1 MSEKVIIMNNM
12 NKLRKQI
19 FIPEFKQMSLGI
31 LATAIGVG
39 LTFFVD
45 NMVEKNHQRAAQR
58 ETAIMAVCDID
69 EIAQGLKDEIQL
81 EDSLFKVTMYVS
93 THQELIDSLSMDTLD
108 MAFEYLYDN
117 PTVVRSWM
125 ADTKETAFNS
135 SLDARMNIGNHQFYD
150 NVQSCYYV
158 RRSLTKVMADAPE
171 FRRPL
176 SKEAYEDF
184 LYKLDPFDIKYGGD
198 PVPNARRDIMKQI
211 FAQHSTTL
219 YIKRYFFR
227 KDTYMKAV
235 NELDL
240 LNCENKVLM
249 DITDKDIETYLKR
262 NSGNVSARS
271 FADLIKGTWEL
282 NIGNNQNT
290 YIFHED
296 KSLEHI
302 LHFKIELQF
311 QLEQQQKEVF
321 VLSPMTTYMEGRW
334 ELRGDTLLTDLDAS
348 TAAITSFEVDLS
360 NFPQA
365 SMEYVKDSIEIK
377 KDMMKQLLLKEMRHW
392 PLKKDY
398 LISFDKSTNTMAW
411 RFKEA
416 TPAGKNKEKSVVLYR
431 KME

>member
-117 PTVVRSWM
+117 PTVVRGWM

-176 SKEAYEDF
+176 SKEA
-184 LYKLDPFDIKYGGD
+184 
-198 PVPNARRDIMKQI
+198 
-211 FAQHSTTL
+211 
-219 YIKRYFFR
+219 
-227 KDTYMKAV
+227 
-235 NELDL
+235 
-240 LNCENKVLM
+240 
-249 DITDKDIETYLKR
+249 
-262 NSGNVSARS
+262 
-271 FADLIKGTWEL
+271 
-282 NIGNNQNT
+282 
-290 YIFHED
+290 
-296 KSLEHI
+296 
-302 LHFKIELQF
+302 
-311 QLEQQQKEVF
+311 
-321 VLSPMTTYMEGRW
+321 
-334 ELRGDTLLTDLDAS
+334 
-348 TAAITSFEVDLS
+348 
-360 NFPQA
+360 
-365 SMEYVKDSIEIK
+365 
-377 KDMMKQLLLKEMRHW
+377 
-392 PLKKDY
+392 
-398 LISFDKSTNTMAW
+398 
-411 RFKEA
+411 
-416 TPAGKNKEKSVVLYR
+416 
-431 KME
+431 

>member
-1 MSEKVIIMNNM
+1 MENNH
-12 NKLRKQI
+12 KQ
-19 FIPEFKQMSLGI
+19 S
-31 LATAIGVG
+31 
-39 LTFFVD
+39 
-45 NMVEKNHQRAAQR
+45 AQR

-69 EIAQGLKDEIQL
+69 EIVQSLKDEIHL
-81 EDSLFKVTMYVS
+81 EDSLFKVAMYVL

-117 PTVVRSWM
+117 PTVIKCWM

-150 NVQSCYYV
+150 NVQSCYYM

-171 FRRPL
+171 FSRPL

-184 LYKLDPFDIKYGGD
+184 LYKLDPFDINWKGV

-227 KDTYMKAV
+227 KDTYMETV

-249 DITDKDIETYLKR
+249 DISDKDIETYLKR
-262 NSGNVSARS
+262 NSGNMSALS
-271 FADLIKGTWEL
+271 FADLIIGTWDL
-282 NIGNNQNT
+282 NLGNNQNT
-290 YIFHED
+290 YYFHED
-296 KSLEHI
+296 NTLEQI
-302 LHFKIELQF
+302 LHLKVELQF
-311 QLEQQQKEVF
+311 QLEEQQKEVF

-334 ELRGDTLLTDLDAS
+334 ELRDDTLITDFDAS

-365 SMEYVKDSIEIK
+365 SMEDVKDSIEIK
-377 KDMMKQLLLKEMRHW
+377 KNMMKQFFLEEMRHMT
-392 PLKKDY
+392 LKKEY

-416 TPAGKNKEKSVVLYR
+416 TPAGNNKEKSVLLYR
-431 KME
+431 KNE

>member
-1 MSEKVIIMNNM
+1 MKKKRNVFPE
-12 NKLRKQI
+12 LKQLSI
-19 FIPEFKQMSLGI
+19 SILG
-31 LATAIGVG
+31 TAIGVG

-45 NMVEKNHQRAAQR
+45 NMVENNHQKAAQH

-69 EIAQGLKDEIQL
+69 EIVQGLKDEIYL

-93 THQELIDSLSMDTLD
+93 SHQELIDSLSMDTLD
-108 MAFEYLYDN
+108 MAFKYLYDD
-117 PTVVRSWM
+117 PIVVKEWT
-125 ADTKETAFNS
+125 ADTKENAFNS
-135 SLDARMNIGNHQFYD
+135 GIDARMNIGNNQFYD

-158 RRSLTKVMADAPE
+158 RRSLMKVMADAPE

-176 SKEAYEDF
+176 SKETYEDF
-184 LYKLDPFDIKYGGD
+184 LYKLDPFDIKYGGV

-240 LNCENKVLM
+240 LNCENKMLM

-262 NSGNVSARS
+262 NSSNMSAQS
-271 FADLIKGTWEL
+271 FADLIIGTWEL
-282 NIGNNQNT
+282 NFGNNQNT

-296 KSLEHI
+296 NSLEQI
-302 LHFKIELQF
+302 LHFKVELQF
-311 QLEQQQKEVF
+311 QLEEQQKEVF

-334 ELRGDTLLTDLDAS
+334 ELRGDTLITDFDAS

-365 SMEYVKDSIEIK
+365 SMEIVKDSIEIK

-392 PLKKDY
+392 TLKKDY

-416 TPAGKNKEKSVVLYR
+416 TPAGNNKEKSVLLYR
-431 KME
+431 KMEWD